1 MLAIISRLYHGLIF
15 GLAAI
20 AALLIVFAITLVV
33 LNVASRALGH
43 GSFQATIA
51 TVEYILLYFALFSAP
66 YLLHTR
72 GHVMVDMA
80 ISNMSGLPRQVLEAL
95 IYMIGISVSLIFLF
109 VSIEIMTEAIAR
121 GHFDQRSVDV
131 PYWLLHAGYPL
142 TFGLLAIE
150 FGRYLVT
157 RRSLYGSNDANEGL

>member
-20 AALLIVFAITLVV
+20 AALLIVFSIALVV
-33 LNVASRALGH
+33 LNVVSRALGY
-43 GSFQATIA
+43 GSFRATIA

-80 ISNMSGLPRQVLEAL
+80 ISNMSGLPRQILEAL
-95 IYMIGISVSLIFLF
+95 IYLLGIAVSLIFLS
-109 VSIEIMTEAIAR
+109 VSIEIMSEAITR
-121 GHFDQRSVDV
+121 GHFDQRSIDM

-142 TFGLLAIE
+142 SFGLLAIE

-157 RRSLYGSNDANEGL
+157 RRSLYGATDANEGL